1 MHACSILRVLARLA
15 VLWAVGVVL
24 AAALLVVLVDT
35 AVVAV
40 DGGPVSVSDLVDTS
54 LPAIRVLALTG
65 MPISGVQPITPCPPD
80 AAPPPSRASPHPR
93 WWVRVPY
100 RW

>member
-1 MHACSILRVLARLA
+1 MHACSLLRVLARLA

-65 MPISGVQPITPCPPD
+65 MPISGGSWQRRL
-80 AAPPPSRASPHPR
+80 ARRLPSFFLCS
-93 WWVRVPY
+93 VY
-100 RW
+100 YST